1 MDRNEC
7 RGIEHKALHLPW
19 VRKYM
24 EIRETKLC
32 DWVSTF
38 HPERLNC
45 HTVEPSATTDSRG
58 AFNIVCKIK
67 FDTTGETWA
76 VRFPQ
81 HSIDLSVS
89 DEKVE
94 AEVAAINI
102 VREQTDIPVPEIK
115 AWGLARDN
123 PLGLGP
129 FIMSAWVDGIRLS
142 DVLIKKRGPGVSR
155 LIDEDVSVT
164 TLERLWRQ
172 IARFILQMSRIN
184 FDVIGSCSKS
194 PRRPWTCK
202 LYEIMESAVQPS
214 WPSCKTFT
222 STIEY
227 FNLIADHDLRQLH
240 DQPNSVDD
248 EDDARQKYI
257 KWTVMR
263 QLVPRF
269 VTADHGPFKM
279 ICDDFGPMNMLVN
292 NDTDLEI
299 VAVIDWEWT
308 WAGPPELFWS
318 PPLWLIGLQPVSW
331 ANHDEDACLERYLQS
346 LDVFIRVLAEE
357 ETKIAHGCE
366 PGTRPSELLR
376 QCQRDGSM
384 WFYHI
389 LQQGYNGP
397 TSVLFRELRASI
409 SDWDELV
416 AAVSTEETEAFVRK
430 KMEHLRRYEEELA
443 ETKRRYPHPWMRV
456 Q

>member
-81 HSIDLSVS
+81 HSIDLSIS

-123 PLGLGP
+123 PLGLGA
-129 FIMSAWVDGIRLS
+129 FMISAWVDGIPAA
-142 DVLIKKRGPGVSR
+142 DNLIKARGPGVSR

-164 TLERLWRQ
+164 TLEHLWRQ

-184 FDVIGSCSKS
+184 FDVIGSCSKPS
-194 PRRPWTCK
+194 RRPWTLK
-202 LYEIMESAVQPS
+202 LYDIMESGVLPS
-214 WPSCKTFT
+214 
-222 STIEY
+222 Y
-227 FNLIADHDLRQLH
+227 
-240 DQPNSVDD
+240 
-248 EDDARQKYI
+248 DARQKYI
-257 KWTVMR
+257 NWTVMR

-318 PPLWLIGLQPVSW
+318 PPLWLIGLQSVSW

-376 QCQRDGSM
+376 QFQRDGSM

-456 Q
+456 QY